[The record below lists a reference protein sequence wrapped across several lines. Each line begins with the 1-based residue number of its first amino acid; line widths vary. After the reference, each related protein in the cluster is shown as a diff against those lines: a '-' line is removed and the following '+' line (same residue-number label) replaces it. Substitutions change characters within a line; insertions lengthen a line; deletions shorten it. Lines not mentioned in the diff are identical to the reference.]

1 MAKKQRARNKE
12 GKFIADDPTTPEN
25 EAWVTPENN
34 SEASASVSVT
44 GVGSTADTK
53 PNETAHEPPPEPEK
67 SFMES
72 DWVQFGLIFIILTIV
87 ALWGVYG

>member
-1 MAKKQRARNKE
+1 MSKKHRSRDKS

-25 EAWVTPENN
+25 EAWVTPEKK

-53 PNETAHEPPPEPEK
+53 PNEAAHEPPEEPEK
-67 SFMES
+67 DFFGI
-72 DWVQFGLIFIILTIV
+72 DWVQYGVIFIILTIV
-87 ALWGVYG
+87 AVWGVYG